1 MKAKDIR
8 FGDVITYRSGRV
20 NNVNNPDK
28 YHIYFNDKLENRTK
42 SSNWDIMMIQ
52 RYVKVLWFYKLKTIY
67 RRYK

>member
-1 MKAKDIR
+1 MRARDIR

-28 YHIYFNDKLENRTK
+28 YHIYFNDNLENRTK

>member
-28 YHIYFNDKLENRTK
+28 YHFYFNDRLENITK

>member
-1 MKAKDIR
+1 MRARDIK

-28 YHIYFNDKLENRTK
+28 YHIYFNDNLENKTK
-42 SSNWDIMMIQ
+42 PSDWDIMRVQ
-52 RYVKVLWFYKLKTIY
+52 RYVRVLWFYKLRTIY